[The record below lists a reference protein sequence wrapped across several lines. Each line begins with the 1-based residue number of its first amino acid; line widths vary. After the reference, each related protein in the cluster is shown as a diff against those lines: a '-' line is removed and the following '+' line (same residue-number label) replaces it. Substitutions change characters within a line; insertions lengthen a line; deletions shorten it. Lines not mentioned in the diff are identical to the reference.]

1 MELIIKQD
9 KSIQGKVLANKIH
22 GKFPYKLYLEM
33 IGNSI
38 YGDYIAIISNEEI
51 TNNKSPIDTVIIQLE
66 DKMSMDTQRLIRS
79 NTQGIRPNTV
89 SNKAAKYKVKEVNV
103 LDIGRKPIMVF
114 RPIKS

>member
-38 YGDYIAIISNEEI
+38 YGDYIDR
-51 TNNKSPIDTVIIQLE
+51 KSV
-66 DKMSMDTQRLIRS
+66 
-79 NTQGIRPNTV
+79 V
-89 SNKAAKYKVKEVNV
+89 
-103 LDIGRKPIMVF
+103 
-114 RPIKS
+114 